1 MAQISASYHVA
12 MARALP
18 GQVSDTS
25 AYNIDGACVLENA
38 AGNQN
43 KPVFVGVAV
52 QHGGVDAM
60 GNKLIKPMAAS
71 GKAYGVAIRS
81 NFQTTSKDGRMVYK
95 AGSGINVMTKG
106 RVWTLSVESEA
117 PAFKTA
123 IKLDDSGQVDLTSG
137 LIETTWIATGDFTE
151 FQGLKLVEVQLV

>member
-25 AYNIDGACVLENA
+25 AYNIDGACVLDGD
-38 AGNQN
+38 AGSTIY
-43 KPVFVGVAV
+43 VGVGV
-52 QHGGVDAM
+52 QHGGVISAS
-60 GNKLIKPMAAS
+60 GEKLIKAMAAS
-71 GKAYGVAIRS
+71 GNAYGVAIRS
-81 NFQTTSKDGRMVYK
+81 NFQTTSKDGRMVYE

-106 RVWTLSVESEA
+106 RVWMLSAESKA
-117 PAFKTA
+117 PAFKIP
-123 IKLDDSGQVDLTSG
+123 IKLNDSGQVDLTSG